1 MASSYLKIAWR
12 NLNRNKSLF
21 IINVVGLTLGIAS
34 VILISLFVLDELS
47 YDTFHD
53 KSDSIARVVL
63 RGQMGG
69 EIIKEAVSQ
78 GPVAQTLV
86 DEFPEVEMGTRLR
99 RMGHPLVVY
108 QNEGY
113 RENRFAYVDA
123 NFFEV
128 FSFDFVE
135 GNPATALTQ
144 PNQVV
149 ITETQAKTFFG
160 NTNPIGKVLD

>member
-1 MASSYLKIAWR
+1 
-12 NLNRNKSLF
+12 
-21 IINVVGLTLGIAS
+21 
-34 VILISLFVLDELS
+34 
-47 YDTFHD
+47 
-53 KSDSIARVVL
+53 
-63 RGQMGG
+63 
-69 EIIKEAVSQ
+69 
-78 GPVAQTLV
+78 
-86 DEFPEVEMGTRLR
+86 
-99 RMGHPLVVY
+99 MGHPLVVY